1 MLTELGIPPDASPE
15 FPLTTAPLLV
25 AGMVDVVVDC
35 LTVVG
40 AVPVVV
46 LDEAAALDLELDPPE
61 VMLN

>member
-1 MLTELGIPPDASPE
+1 
-15 FPLTTAPLLV
+15 LTTAPLLV
-25 AGMVDVVVDC
+25 AGTLDVVVVC

-40 AVPVVV
+40 ATPVVV